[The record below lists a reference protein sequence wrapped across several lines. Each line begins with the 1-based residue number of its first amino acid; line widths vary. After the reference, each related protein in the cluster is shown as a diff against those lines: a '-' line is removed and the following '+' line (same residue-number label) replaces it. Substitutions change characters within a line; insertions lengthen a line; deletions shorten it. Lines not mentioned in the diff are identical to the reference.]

1 LGAFQTITDLRSRI
15 GGKCENIPKVA
26 ELRKAGLA
34 GIPIRNNHLV
44 VRMFLPSDIMTPE
57 QVIADFGNDP
67 SKKTT
72 LDELLGLALT
82 AGVANRKK
90 ALEQRHEVHG
100 HVKIICKAMY
110 PAPSYSRIFELGTK
124 AFTREY
130 LTGKNRIFHIAS
142 AMEFGSRVAEGG
154 AKGATFPGKV
164 VRKGECKGKY
174 FHDFTAIMVNKTTGE
189 ILTEEERSRASMM
202 RNQNGNRNGNK
213 KTKTK

>member
-1 LGAFQTITDLRSRI
+1 MKD
-15 GGKCENIPKVA
+15 IPKVV

-44 VRMFLPSDIMTPE
+44 VRRFHPSDIITLK
-57 QVIADFGNDP
+57 QVITDCGNDP

-72 LDELLGLALT
+72 LDELLRSALT
-82 AGVANRKK
+82 AGVAKGN
-90 ALEQRHEVHG
+90 EVHG

-110 PAPSYSRIFELGTK
+110 PDLPSYSRIFDLGTR

-130 LTGKNRIFHIAS
+130 LTGKTRIFHVAE
-142 AMEFGSRVAEGG
+142 AMEFRSRVAEGG

-164 VRKGECKGKY
+164 VRHGECKDKY
-174 FHDFTAIMVNKTTGE
+174 FHGFTAIMVNKTTGK
-189 ILTEEERSRASMM
+189 ILTEEEWSHASMI
-202 RNQNGNRNGNK
+202 RNQNGNQNGNK